1 MSESEASY
9 FYLCDMLAY
18 WALMDL
24 NVSFLALKLY
34 SIALAHT
41 LTNIEQREVVVKLF
55 NKNF

>member
-1 MSESEASY
+1 
-9 FYLCDMLAY
+9 MLAY

-55 NKNF
+55 NKNFEY